1 MSNAALQHALSC
13 ECCAQKLDVLHD
25 VIRLSDVSIAKAL
38 MISEVAQIARTE
50 MRMRDYL
57 TGKWRNRASEAAVR
71 AGSVVSGGGDLKAA
85 YSAVDKVMGKWAGEV
100 ESRAKKDLE
109 NVYYLARKA
118 GWKKGTGQTKASL
131 QYVVPNFTN
140 NLETGGES
148 VTKARRKIAEALPSF
163 DQLDEKAVADLQ
175 DDQMLWIGRHY
186 NANLREAV
194 REAVEPSMIEGLGH
208 REAGKLVREAVLE
221 QLGKVVVPGGFN
233 GSDAKYFEG
242 IAANVSTNGRV
253 RGQVRSFKD
262 IGVTKYEIVNPMDD
276 RTTPICAFMNGTV
289 FTVKDGESQI
299 ARTSAAKNPAQV
311 KQAHPWL
318 GVKQVKGIFKKG
330 GTRGLVKAGLALP
343 PYHFRCRSTVDVSV
357 ESMSF
362 DELAREGAD

>member
-1 MSNAALQHALSC
+1 MKLAAVQHALSC
-13 ECCAQKLDVLHD
+13 ECCARELDILHD
-25 VIRLSDVSIAKAL
+25 VVRLSDVSIAKVL

-57 TGKWRNRASEAAVR
+57 TGKWRNRAVEAATR
-71 AGSVVSGGGDLKAA
+71 AGAVVSGRGNLKAA
-85 YSAVDKVMGKWAGEV
+85 CAAVDKVMGKWAGEV

-118 GWKKGTGQTKASL
+118 GWKKGTGKTKASL
-131 QYVVPNFTN
+131 QYVVPNFTE

-148 VTKARRKIAEALPSF
+148 VAKAKRKIAEALPSF
-163 DQLDEKAVADLQ
+163 DLLDEKAVEDLQ

-186 NANLREAV
+186 NANLRTAV
-194 REAVEPSMIEGLGH
+194 REAIEPSMIEGVGH
-208 REAGKLVREAVLE
+208 DKAGKLVRDAVFE

-242 IAANVSTNGRV
+242 IAANVSTNARV
-253 RGQVRSFKD
+253 RGQVRSFSD

-276 RTTPICAFMNGTV
+276 RTTQICAFMNGTV
-289 FTVKDGESQI
+289 FTVKDANDQI
-299 ARTSAAKNPAQV
+299 ARTSLAKNPAQV
-311 KQAHPWL
+311 KEAHPWL
-318 GVKQVKGIFKKG
+318 AVGKVKSIFKKG
-330 GTRGLVKAGLALP
+330 GVKGLVKAGLALP

-362 DELAREGAD
+362 DQLAREGVD